1 MGGNLVEIRS
11 PKSTDIFT
19 IIRILGKLKIKN
31 DVVSM
36 SSKIA
41 LMNNKNKKLKSAKGK
56 EKEQLENEV
65 GELQT
70 ELGVNLPF
78 ILLENIDKA
87 QDDVEKLFAD
97 LVGMSVQE
105 YQDSDADLTVDIFY
119 KIQSDK
125 KWMNLFTKALRLFQ
139 R

>member
-1 MGGNLVEIRS
+1 VEIRS

>member
-1 MGGNLVEIRS
+1 M
-11 PKSTDIFT
+11 
-19 IIRILGKLKIKN
+19 
-31 DVVSM
+31 
-36 SSKIA
+36 
-41 LMNNKNKKLKSAKGK
+41 
-56 EKEQLENEV
+56 
-65 GELQT
+65 
-70 ELGVNLPF
+70 NLPF

>member
-1 MGGNLVEIRS
+1 MEIRS